1 MRSRNSWSERKWYSR
16 ASCSPGRRSRV
27 VADTVT
33 SSTGTRSSSS
43 RISVP
48 LPAPDGPV
56 TTTTDGRRRQLT
68 VEEANQLRA
77 LPLRQA
83 ADRLRLADPARA
95 EEARSFHAPELRH
108 RHQNVDHLRGRHV
121 LGWVAE
127 DRLDPDSAVLE
138 VLLELRAAHP
148 HVVCPLERV
157 HPLIERAERCVCLRF
172 RRRHGERPILPTC
185 R

>member
-1 MRSRNSWSERKWYSR
+1 EGALAELVVVVVDLPGALRGHDHQRVARVHVLEQVVDARMDHGRDMVPAGARRPRTSSVSSPTARSRSSFSTTKSNSSDCLSCSR
-16 ASCSPGRRSRV
+16 ASAIRSPISRV

-56 TTTTDGRRRQLT
+56 TTTTDGRRRRLT

-95 EEARSFHAPELRH
+95 EEARSFHAPELR
-108 RHQNVDHLRGRHV
+108 
-121 LGWVAE
+121 
-127 DRLDPDSAVLE
+127 
-138 VLLELRAAHP
+138 
-148 HVVCPLERV
+148 
-157 HPLIERAERCVCLRF
+157 
-172 RRRHGERPILPTC
+172 
-185 R
+185 

>member
-16 ASCSPGRRSRV
+16 PSCSPGRRSRV

-56 TTTTDGRRRQLT
+56 TTTTEGRRLPLLP
-68 VEEANQLRA
+68 VEEPNQLRA

-83 ADRLRLADPARA
+83 ADRLRLADPACA
-95 EEARSFHAPELRH
+95 EEARRLHAPELRH
-108 RHQNVDHLRGRHV
+108 RHQDVDHLRRRHV
-121 LGWVAE
+121 LGRVHE
-127 DRLDPDSAVLE
+127 DRLDPDPAVLE
-138 VLLELRAAHP
+138 VLLQLS
-148 HVVCPLERV
+148 
-157 HPLIERAERCVCLRF
+157 
-172 RRRHGERPILPTC
+172 
-185 R
+185 